1 MLLLLSDRLPNP
13 LMEKIDK
20 RLNRGLKQTERDR
33 NDEVTSQC
41 IGHHRRDRN
50 VGYIVRSGFFD
61 REGMS
66 VDPAAHDGL
75 RRLIRG
81 VVILETR
88 GQERK

>member
-1 MLLLLSDRLPNP
+1 MLSPLSDRLPNP

-20 RLNRGLKQTERDR
+20 RLHRWLKQTERDR
-33 NDEVTSQC
+33 NDEIAGHRV
-41 IGHHRRDRN
+41 GHHRRDRN

-81 VVILETR
+81 VVILQSR
-88 GQERK
+88 GCERK